1 MRSMQIFKTREE
13 WLKARRGTI
22 GGSDAGAVVGVSP
35 FRSSW
40 EAWQDMTGQ
49 AQRREPTQE
58 ALARMK
64 YGLQAEA
71 PLRELFKLDFPEYN
85 FQYYENNLWTNDL
98 LPWAHASLDG
108 WMYDQDGRMGVW
120 ECKTATIKTA
130 DDLISLWGGHI
141 PEIYYLQ
148 ILHQMA
154 VTGAEFAVVKAQLKL
169 EYMANPVTVTRY
181 YFYEREENRE
191 LIFALMDQE
200 KECHR
205 CLQDP
210 AQGPPAWVKKPEE
223 TETEAEA

>member
-49 AQRREPTQE
+49 AQRREFTQE
-58 ALARMK
+58 AMARMR

-85 FQYYENNLWTNDL
+85 FQYYENNLCTNDAF
-98 LPWAHASLDG
+98 PWAHASLDG
-108 WMYDQDGRMGVW
+108 WMYDKTGRFGVW
-120 ECKTATIKTA
+120 ECKTATVQNDA
-130 DDLISLWGGHI
+130 DYKKWLWGV
-141 PEIYYLQ
+141 PEVYFCQ
-148 ILHQMA
+148 ILHNMA
-154 VTGAEFAVVKAQLKL
+154 VTGADFAVIKAQIKRPHPNS
-169 EYMANPVTVTRY
+169 EFFHTVTLH
-181 YFYEREENRE
+181 YFYQREANAA
-191 LIFALMDQE
+191 IMFDIMQQE
-200 KECHR
+200 KEFHR

-223 TETEAEA
+223 TEAEA

>member
-1 MRSMQIFKTREE
+1 MQIFKTREE

-22 GGSDAGAVVGVSP
+22 GGSDAGAVIGVSP

-58 ALARMK
+58 AWDRMR

-98 LPWAHASLDG
+98 FPWAHASLDG
-108 WMYDQDGRMGVW
+108 WMYDQAGRMGVW
-120 ECKTATIKTA
+120 ECKTATIKTE
-130 DDLISLWGGHI
+130 DDLISQWRGHI
-141 PEIYYLQ
+141 PDIYYKQ

-154 VTGAEFAVVKAQLKL
+154 VTGADFAVEKAHRKL
-169 EYMANPVTVTRY
+169 TYLHTTAILTRH
-181 YFYEREENRE
+181 YFYEREDNKA
-191 LIFALMDQE
+191 LIYTLMQLE
-200 KECHR
+200 KEFHR
-205 CLQDP
+205 CMQDP
-210 AQGPPAWVKKPEE
+210 AQGPPVWVKTPE
-223 TETEAEA
+223 ETEAEA